1 MSIFVLI
8 ITELY
13 RFKDKLNMEYFISI
27 NNEKYGPYTLKEL
40 KERRIDA
47 STLVMSVGSN
57 TWTPAWQIDELRPIL
72 AHESFAYR
80 EKHKETTKDATDLNT
95 DKGSSMRQSDKVTQS
110 PDSPQGA
117 TAREETDE
125 MPFVKAK
132 PVYNKEEDAQNN
144 ALQEPLKR
152 KKHGCLIGFLI
163 GIAIL
168 LVVLFLTC
176 PSTANHKETISNV
189 VSETLKEESEKTTP
203 IAESGIIDKAFEQ
216 LFFTT
221 IDKAVQFTI
230 DNMVKVENYGVCSI
244 GKIHLDGKNH
254 VISVGVLGHVF
265 TIDKKDLEKEI
276 NKRIQS
282 ELNTKTGN
290 SISHGIKG
298 LIEKGV
304 IDPLANSLKGVVGS
318 AIDDII
324 NEISGNTGQDDS
336 EPTDSI

>member
-1 MSIFVLI
+1 
-8 ITELY
+8 
-13 RFKDKLNMEYFISI
+13 MEYFISI
-27 NNEKYGPYTLKEL
+27 NNEKHGPYTLKEL
-40 KERRIDA
+40 KEREIEA
-47 STLVMSVGSN
+47 STLVMPVGSN

-72 AHESFAYR
+72 AHEVFANR
-80 EKHKETTKDATDLNT
+80 EKSEETAKDAADFNT
-95 DKGSSMRQSDKVTQS
+95 DKESPASQSDKITQS
-110 PDSPQGA
+110 PDNPQG
-117 TAREETDE
+117 TTTHEEAGE
-125 MPFVKAK
+125 LPFVKAK
-132 PVYNKEEDAQNN
+132 PVYNNEENVQNN
-144 ALQEPLKR
+144 VPQEPLKR

-168 LVVLFLTC
+168 FVVLFLTC

-189 VSETLKEESEKTTP
+189 VSETLKEESEKTNP

-244 GKIHLDGKNH
+244 GKIHLDGKDH
-254 VISVGVLGHVF
+254 VVSVGVLGHVF

-324 NEISGNTGQDDS
+324 NEISGNTGQDDT